1 MIRRNATG
9 FRALLIAADAL
20 TAVALLVGL
29 SLLRFGDDWASLWRQ
44 IVPIPEGLLVIF
56 AGGWVV
62 ALAMNGRKLS
72 GTVADG
78 LGPIAR
84 IEVSIAGSDEWRP
97 VFPSDGIF
105 DEATE
110 SFDADL
116 AALVPPGSHIL
127 AVRAYDTAGNMVSR
141 DVEAR

>member
-1 MIRRNATG
+1 MVEATDELANPPDHVTRHSLESG
-9 FRALLIAADAL
+9 TI
-20 TAVALLVGL
+20 LVDNTPPV
-29 SLLRFGDDWASLWRQ
+29 FTKA
-44 IVPIPEGLLVIF
+44 PT
-56 AGGWVV
+56 
-62 ALAMNGRKLS
+62 MNGRKLS

-78 LGPIAR
+78 VGPIAR
-84 IEVSIAGSDEWRP
+84 IEVSIAGTDEWRP
-97 VFPSDGIF
+97 IFPTDGIF

-110 SFDADL
+110 SFDASV